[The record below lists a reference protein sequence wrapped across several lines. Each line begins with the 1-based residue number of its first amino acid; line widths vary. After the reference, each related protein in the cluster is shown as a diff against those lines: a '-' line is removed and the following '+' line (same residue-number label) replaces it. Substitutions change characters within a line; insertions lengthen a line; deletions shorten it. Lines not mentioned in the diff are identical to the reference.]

1 LSQYA
6 QGTVRKSRREKEK
19 EAAEAKKREEEE
31 SAAKAYADFIDA
43 FEGEG
48 VDKRKAGSGFVRA
61 SDGAKVSYQPP
72 VKGPTESSSR
82 TRPVRSN
89 EDESTASGNVPK
101 PKGKRAMDSF
111 LEEIK
116 REQAMREARY
126 SRSSHGRSVT
136 ALAGGFSFDFIAI
149 RLKCIALQ
157 HTKGRVAVR
166 TAVILRLLTF
176 LWPIYP
182 LMSLNNLLGPF
193 LLVTVLLA
201 P

>member
-89 EDESTASGNVPK
+89 EDEVCEPFHTTSTCAYILAQSTASGNVPK

-116 REQAMREARY
+116 R
-126 SRSSHGRSVT
+126 
-136 ALAGGFSFDFIAI
+136 
-149 RLKCIALQ
+149 
-157 HTKGRVAVR
+157 
-166 TAVILRLLTF
+166 
-176 LWPIYP
+176 
-182 LMSLNNLLGPF
+182 
-193 LLVTVLLA
+193 
-201 P
+201 